1 MDNYFVYTSL
11 ITKLNLLLF
20 MKKLF
25 TILLLSIGFMSPSY
39 ADTKVSEEAIRCS
52 ALIYIQLTRQEMAG
66 LTAGEEIMN
75 RIYAY
80 HAIDGTDMEMTNGQI
95 VAAQTEAITKLS
107 QEYIKG
113 ANLAKEYRHCIYW
126 MTDIA
131 KYIEISESISPE
143 SQTNEAAETAL
154 FLSAPITSS
163 VTTFKN
169 PIETWGQQVD
179 LGFASWASQELKVPY
194 KEAILSKVSEKFE

>member
-1 MDNYFVYTSL
+1 M
-11 ITKLNLLLF
+11 
-20 MKKLF
+20 
-25 TILLLSIGFMSPSY
+25 LSAYIY
-39 ADTKVSEEAIRCS
+39 S
-52 ALIYIQLTRQEMAG
+52 AYQARDG
-66 LTAGEEIMN
+66 
-75 RIYAY
+75 RPHY
-80 HAIDGTDMEMTNGQI
+80 HTIDGTDMEMTNGQI
-95 VAAQTEAITKLS
+95 VAAQTEAITTLS

-113 ANLAKEYRHCIYW
+113 ANLAVEYRHCIYW

-131 KYIEISESISPE
+131 NFINISEYVSPE
-143 SQTNEAAETAL
+143 NQTEESEAEEMAL
-154 FLSAPITSS
+154 FLSAPTESS

>member
-1 MDNYFVYTSL
+1 
-11 ITKLNLLLF
+11 

-25 TILLLSIGFMSPSY
+25 TILLLSIGSMSPSY

-52 ALIYIQLTRQEMAG
+52 ALIYIQLTRPEMAG

-95 VAAQTEAITKLS
+95 VAAQTEAITTLS

-113 ANLAKEYRHCIYW
+113 ANLAVEYRHCIYW

-131 KYIEISESISPE
+131 NFINISEYVSPE
-143 SQTNEAAETAL
+143 DQTEEAEAEEMAL
-154 FLSAPITSS
+154 FLSAPTESS

>member
-1 MDNYFVYTSL
+1 LDNYFVYTLL
-11 ITKLNLLLF
+11 ITELNSLAF

-66 LTAGEEIMN
+66 LTPREEMMN

-95 VAAQTEAITKLS
+95 VAAQTEAITTLS

>member
-1 MDNYFVYTSL
+1 
-11 ITKLNLLLF
+11 

-25 TILLLSIGFMSPSY
+25 TILVLSISFMSPSY
-39 ADTKVSEEAIRCS
+39 ADPKVSEEAIRCS
-52 ALIYIQLTRQEMAG
+52 ALIYIQLTRPEMAG
-66 LTAGEEIMN
+66 LTPREEMMN

-113 ANLAKEYRHCIYW
+113 ADLAEEYRHCIYW

-154 FLSAPITSS
+154 FLSAPTESS

>member
-1 MDNYFVYTSL
+1 
-11 ITKLNLLLF
+11 

-52 ALIYIQLTRQEMAG
+52 AFIYIQLTRQEMAG

-80 HAIDGTDMEMTNGQI
+80 NAIDGADMEMTNGQI
-95 VAAQTEAITKLS
+95 VAAQTDAITTLS

-113 ANLAKEYRHCIYW
+113 ANLAEEYRHCIYW

-131 KYIEISESISPE
+131 KFINISEYVSPE
-143 SQTNEAAETAL
+143 NQTEEMTL
-154 FLSAPITSS
+154 FLSAPTTSS
-163 VTTFKN
+163 VTIFKN